1 MVGLVKP
8 EVDRH
13 MNKIFQKLKKK
24 IESIK
29 LRHLQSIPFMSM
41 IILLTKCVHHM

>member
-13 MNKIFQKLKKK
+13 ISKNGEKTEKS
-24 IESIK
+24 IELLK
-29 LRHLQSIPFMSM
+29 LRHFKN
-41 IILLTKCVHHM
+41 ILTWIRMTFKMP

>member
-13 MNKIFQKLKKK
+13 ISKKFQKTEKK
-24 IESIK
+24 IGPIK
-29 LRHLQSIPFMSM
+29 LGHLK
-41 IILLTKCVHHM
+41 IIDHGKR

>member
-13 MNKIFQKLKKK
+13 ISKKFQKTEKK
-24 IESIK
+24 IELIE
-29 LRHLQSIPFMSM
+29 LRHM
-41 IILLTKCVHHM
+41 